1 MPNSSKL
8 NFKSAIKYPFFINL
22 SKKNNSGLL
31 FIDLINATKFLSK
44 IGLVDISICE
54 VTNWLLI
61 NEFND
66 IWVLIYSSSI
76 GFPIKVILASI
87 VCTLILKFN
96 GSKVSFIFFKLV
108 SNLLFFCFTRSWI
121 WLLNFS

>member
-8 NFKSAIKYPFFINL
+8 NFKSAIRYPLFINL

-54 VTNWLLI
+54 VTNLLLI
-61 NEFND
+61 NEFSD

-76 GFPIKVILASI
+76 GLPIKLILASI
-87 VCTLILKFN
+87 VFTLILKIL
-96 GSKVSFIFFKLV
+96 VLIQIILIFYLR
-108 SNLLFFCFTRSWI
+108 N
-121 WLLNFS
+121 